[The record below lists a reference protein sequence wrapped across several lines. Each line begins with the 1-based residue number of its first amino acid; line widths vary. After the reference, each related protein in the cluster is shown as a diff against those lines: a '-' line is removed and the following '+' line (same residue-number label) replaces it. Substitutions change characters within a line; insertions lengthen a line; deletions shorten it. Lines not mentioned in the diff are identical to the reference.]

1 MQTACGLREGDR
13 FNFRLGGDEMNA
25 IADALVALVALLH
38 VYFLVL
44 EMFFWTK
51 PLGLRT
57 FRNSIEKAKDSAVL
71 AANQGLYNAFL
82 AAGLVWGLVQG
93 TPGFAFQIKV
103 FFLLCVIAAGIL
115 WRHDRQPQYPL
126 CPGGPR
132 CPRFVPAVAGVSSF
146 TLHGGIGLH
155 CHIRSSSIRPAMASA
170 RSLTRPSR
178 TRSSAKSHH
187 EERNDMRNGIFHLV
201 TAALAAIA
209 LSASAA
215 QAQKKYDPGATDTEI
230 KIGQTV
236 PFSGPA
242 SPYATIGK
250 TQAAYI
256 KMINDQGGINGR
268 KINLIQYDDAY
279 SPPKAVEQVR
289 KLVESDEVLLTF
301 QIIGTPSNAAVQKYL
316 NVKKVPQLYAA
327 TGASKFTDP
336 KNFPWTMGFNP
347 NYFVEGRI
355 YGQYILK
362 EYPKAKVGVLYQN
375 DDLGKDYLNGLKA
388 GLGDKAAT
396 MIVAEA
402 SYEVTDPT
410 IDSQILKLKDSGA
423 DLFFSASTPKQA
435 AQAIK
440 KNYELGWKPV
450 HIVDINATSVGAVL
464 QPAGLEASKGVISV
478 NYGKDPLD
486 PTWKDDAGL
495 KRYFDFM
502 AKYYPEGDKNSNFNT
517 YGYATAQLL
526 VYTLKNCGDD
536 LTRENVM
543 KQATSLKNVGTDIL
557 LPGMHYNTS
566 PTDYRV
572 NKQLQ
577 MERFNGERWELFG
590 PILEDT
596 GAAG

>member
-1 MQTACGLREGDR
+1 
-13 FNFRLGGDEMNA
+13 
-25 IADALVALVALLH
+25 
-38 VYFLVL
+38 
-44 EMFFWTK
+44 
-51 PLGLRT
+51 
-57 FRNSIEKAKDSAVL
+57 
-71 AANQGLYNAFL
+71 
-82 AAGLVWGLVQG
+82 
-93 TPGFAFQIKV
+93 
-103 FFLLCVIAAGIL
+103 
-115 WRHDRQPQYPL
+115 
-126 CPGGPR
+126 
-132 CPRFVPAVAGVSSF
+132 
-146 TLHGGIGLH
+146 
-155 CHIRSSSIRPAMASA
+155 
-170 RSLTRPSR
+170 
-178 TRSSAKSHH
+178 
-187 EERNDMRNGIFHLV
+187 MRNGFFRLV
-201 TAALAAIA
+201 AGGALAIA
-209 LSASAA
+209 VSATSAF
-215 QAQKKYDPGATDTEI
+215 AQKSYDPGASDTEI
-230 KIGQTV
+230 KVGQTV

-242 SPYATIGK
+242 SAYATIGK
-250 TQAAYI
+250 AQAAYF

-289 KLVESDEVLLTF
+289 KLVEGDEVLLTF

-316 NVKKVPQLYAA
+316 NAKKVPQLFAA

-362 EYPKAKVGVLYQN
+362 EHPTARIGVLYQN

-388 GLGDKAAT
+388 GLGDKASS

-410 IDSQILKLKDSGA
+410 IDSQILKIRDAGA
-423 DLFFSASTPKQA
+423 DLLFSASTPKQA

-440 KNYELGWKPV
+440 KAFELGWHPV
-450 HIVDINATSVGAVL
+450 HIVDINATSVAAVL

-486 PTWKDDAGL
+486 PAWKDDAGM
-495 KRYFDFM
+495 KKYFDFM
-502 AKYYPEGDKNSNFNT
+502 AKYYPDGEKNSNFNV
-517 YGYATAQLL
+517 YGYSTAQLL
-526 VYTLKNCGDD
+526 VQVLNQCGDD

-543 KQATSLKNVGTDIL
+543 RQAASLKDVVGDL
-557 LPGMHYNTS
+557 ALPGMKINTS

-577 MERFNGERWELFG
+577 MMRFNGERWELFG
-590 PILEDT
+590 PIFEDT